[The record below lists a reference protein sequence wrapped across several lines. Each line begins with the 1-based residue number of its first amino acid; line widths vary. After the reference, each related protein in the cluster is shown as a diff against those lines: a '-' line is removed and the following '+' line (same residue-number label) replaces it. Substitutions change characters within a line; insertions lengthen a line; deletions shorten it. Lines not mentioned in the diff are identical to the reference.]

1 MGFASDSDRVIQ
13 NTPDPSTP
21 RLIAL
26 DWGTSSQRAWL
37 LGDEGRILDVRRPD
51 FGLLGATGDDRGSRT
66 RNYEAA
72 FDEACG
78 DWLTANPGL
87 PAIACGMVG
96 SAQGWREAGYL
107 TTPTDLA
114 IDAADLTTVPH
125 PRGVLHL
132 VPGLRVAPTADG
144 AVAGDVMRGEET
156 QIIGALGLLPPT
168 DGPITIVLPGTH
180 TKWTRVENRKIVSFA
195 TSMSGELY
203 GLVMQHGILGR
214 TAHGGVRD
222 DAAFERGLVT
232 GTSVPSRGLP
242 AELFGARAL
251 VLDGLL
257 DPSSVPDYV
266 SGVIIADE
274 VRHLL
279 PHYAFGDRI
288 LLCGNADLSR
298 RYAAALRVHGVVAE
312 MVAEEAAAQGLWHV
326 AVAAGLVEPTPSTNH
341 SKETL

>member
-1 MGFASDSDRVIQ
+1 MVCVIQ
-13 NTPDPSTP
+13 NTLDTSPP

-37 LGDEGRILDVRRPD
+37 LGDGGRILDVRRPD
-51 FGLLGATGDDRGSRT
+51 FGLLGTTGDDPESRT
-66 RNYEAA
+66 RAYEAA

-78 DWLTANPGL
+78 DWIAAAPDL

-114 IDAADLTTVPH
+114 IGAGDLTAVPH

-132 VPGLRVAPTADG
+132 VPGMRVASAADG
-144 AVAGDVMRGEET
+144 SVPGDVMRGEET

-168 DGPITIVLPGTH
+168 DGPLTIVLPGTH
-180 TKWTRVENRKIVSFA
+180 SKWARVEDHKIVSFA
-195 TSMSGELY
+195 TAMSGELY
-203 GLVMQHGILGR
+203 GLVMAHGILGR
-214 TAHGGVRD
+214 TATTGVRD
-222 DAAFERGLVT
+222 DAAFGRGLTT

-257 DPSSVPDYV
+257 DPASLPDYV

-279 PHYAFGDRI
+279 PHYAAGHRI
-288 LLCGNADLSR
+288 LLCGNADLCR
-298 RYAAALRVHGVVAE
+298 RYAAGLRVHGMAADI
-312 MVAEEAAAQGLWHV
+312 VAEEAAAQGLWRV
-326 AVAAGLVEPTPSTNH
+326 AIDAGLLAPDASTIPE
-341 SKETL
+341 KETL

>member
-1 MGFASDSDRVIQ
+1 MVHVIQ
-13 NTPDPSTP
+13 NTPETSTP

-37 LGDEGRILDVRRPD
+37 LGDGGRILDVRRPD
-51 FGLLGATGDDRGSRT
+51 FGLLGTAGDDPASRT
-66 RNYEAA
+66 RDYEAA

-78 DWLTANPGL
+78 DWIAATPDL

-114 IDAADLTTVPH
+114 IDADDLTTVPH
-125 PRGVLHL
+125 SRGVLHL
-132 VPGLRVAPTADG
+132 VPGLRVAPSPDG
-144 AVAGDVMRGEET
+144 TVAGDVMRGEET
-156 QIIGALGLLPPT
+156 QIIGALGMLPPT
-168 DGPITIVLPGTH
+168 DRPLTIVLPGTH
-180 TKWTRVENRKIVSFA
+180 SKWARVENRKIVSFA

-203 GLVMQHGILGR
+203 GLVIQHGILGR
-214 TAHGGVRD
+214 TATPEVRD
-222 DAAFERGLVT
+222 DAAFERGLTT
-232 GTSVPSRGLP
+232 GTSTPSRGLP

-257 DPSSVPDYV
+257 DPASLPDYV

-279 PHYAFGDRI
+279 PHYAAGSRI
-288 LLCGNADLSR
+288 LLCGNADLCR
-298 RYAAALRVHGVVAE
+298 RYAAGLRVHGVAADI
-312 MVAEEAAAQGLWHV
+312 VAEEAAAQGLWRV
-326 AVAAGLVEPTPSTNH
+326 AVDAGLVDPAPSTNPE
-341 SKETL
+341 KESQ